1 MAAVVLNMGSGPK
14 SSFYLPQLLGG
25 KLMFKELLESISLS
39 FRICKVT
46 KVNLFVS
53 ALLMSLDQF
62 GDFAFQELSSALT
75 FIMYF
80 LPKHVLELVWLLKA
94 GVSGIPWLQGP
105 MFGGEKHLSPSQ
117 ATTAPCEAY
126 KC

>member
-1 MAAVVLNMGSGPK
+1 
-14 SSFYLPQLLGG
+14 
-25 KLMFKELLESISLS
+25 MFKELLESISLS
-39 FRICKVT
+39 FRICRVT
-46 KVNLFVS
+46 KVNLFIS
-53 ALLMSLDQF
+53 ALLMSLHRF

-75 FIMYF
+75 FIMCF
-80 LPKHVLELVWLLKA
+80 PPKRVLELVWLLKA
-94 GVSGIPWLQGP
+94 GVSVTPWLQGP